1 MGVRA
6 NGACVVPRTFPIMIE
21 SLLAV
26 SAIAPS
32 ALLVWYFHTRDLYPE
47 PPRILWTTF
56 ALGVLS
62 VLPVLMVGV
71 PVHLL
76 VNGIE
81 APVIR
86 GFLEAFFV
94 AAIPEEFFKLAIL
107 LLYSMR
113 RVEFDEPMDGIVYG
127 VVASLGFATFE
138 NVLYVF
144 EGGLGVAVSRAFS
157 AVPFHAFAG
166 AILGYYVGQA
176 KFHPEEKW
184 LLIVKGY
191 AAVMLL
197 HGLYDFP
204 LLTLMAVEKA
214 SSGGLLALIT
224 VVVLLVGWR
233 WAVRLVRR
241 LRKEQL
247 AVQAAAAGAED
258 APSVPALPASAS
270 RPRSSAGARI
280 GASVQTVAGLLFASG
295 GGTVTLGLM
304 LAAAIGAVAEE
315 HAMSVLVGGA
325 VIGVFPLVGGLV
337 LFITGVQR
345 LNGR

>member
-1 MGVRA
+1 
-6 NGACVVPRTFPIMIE
+6 MIE

-32 ALLVWYFHTRDLYPE
+32 ALLVWYFHARDLYPE
-47 PPRILWTTF
+47 PPRVLWTTF

-62 VLPVLMVGV
+62 VLPVLVVGV
-71 PVHLL
+71 PIHQLIA
-76 VNGIE
+76 GIE
-81 APVIR
+81 APVVR
-86 GFLEAFFV
+86 GFFEAFCV
-94 AAIPEEFFKLAIL
+94 AAVPEEFFKLAVI

-144 EGGLGVAVSRAFS
+144 DGGLGVAVSRAFS

-176 KFHPEEKW
+176 KFRPEEKW

-191 AAVMLL
+191 GAVMVL

-214 SSGGLLALIT
+214 SSGGLLALVT
-224 VVVLLVGWR
+224 VAALVVEWR
-233 WAVRLVRR
+233 WTLRLVRR
-241 LRKEQL
+241 LRTEQL
-247 AVQAAAAGAED
+247 VLHSAAAHEEGTMSATA
-258 APSVPALPASAS
+258 VPV
-270 RPRSSAGARI
+270 SAGTRI
-280 GASVQTVAGLLFASG
+280 GTVLQTVVGLLFASG
-295 GGTVTLGLM
+295 GGTVILGLM
-304 LAAAIGAVAEE
+304 LAAAMGAVAEE
-315 HAMSVLVGGA
+315 HAMNVLVGG
-325 VIGVFPLVGGLV
+325 VVVGLFPLLGGLV
-337 LFITGVQR
+337 LFVRGVQN

>member
-1 MGVRA
+1 
-6 NGACVVPRTFPIMIE
+6 MIE

-32 ALLVWYFHTRDLYPE
+32 ALLVWYFHARDLYPE
-47 PPRILWTTF
+47 PPRILWATF
-56 ALGVLS
+56 ALGMLS

-71 PVHLL
+71 PIHLL
-76 VNGIE
+76 VNGNE
-81 APVIR
+81 VPVIR

-138 NVLYVF
+138 NILYVF
-144 EGGLGVAVSRAFS
+144 DGGLSVAISRAFS

-184 LLIVKGY
+184 LWIMKGY

-204 LLTLMAVEKA
+204 LMTLMAVEKA

-233 WAVRLVRR
+233 WALRLVRR

-247 AVQAAAAGAED
+247 TLQAAVAGAGT
-258 APSVPALPASAS
+258 AAPPYVPSVSV
-270 RPRSSAGARI
+270 GVRI
-280 GASVQTVAGLLFASG
+280 GAIVQTVVGLLFASG

-315 HAMSVLVGGA
+315 HATSVLVGGA
-325 VIGVFPLVGGLV
+325 VIGVFPLIGGLF
-337 LFITGVQR
+337 LFIKGVQK

>member
-1 MGVRA
+1 
-6 NGACVVPRTFPIMIE
+6 MIE

-32 ALLVWYFHTRDLYPE
+32 ALLVWYFHARDVYPE

-71 PVHLL
+71 PIHLL

-81 APVIR
+81 VPAIR
-86 GFLEAFFV
+86 GFLEAFLI
-94 AAIPEEFFKLAIL
+94 AAMPEEFFKLAIL

-113 RVEFDEPMDGIVYG
+113 RAEFDEPMDGIVYG

-138 NVLYVF
+138 NILYVF
-144 EGGLGVAVSRAFS
+144 DGGLSVAVSRAFS

-184 LLIVKGY
+184 SLIVKGY

-204 LLTLMAVEKA
+204 LMTLMAVEKV

-224 VVVLLVGWR
+224 VAVLLLGWR

-247 AVQAAAAGAED
+247 AAQAAAAGGEAE
-258 APSVPALPASAS
+258 PSVSALPVSAV
-270 RPRSSAGARI
+270 RSPVALGTRI
-280 GASVQTVAGLLFASG
+280 GAIVQTVVGLLFASG

-304 LAAAIGAVAEE
+304 LAAVIGAVAEE

-325 VIGVFPLVGGLV
+325 VIGVFPLIVGLV
-337 LFITGVQR
+337 LFIKGVQR

>member
-1 MGVRA
+1 
-6 NGACVVPRTFPIMIE
+6 MIE

-32 ALLVWYFHTRDLYPE
+32 ALLVWYFHARDLYPE
-47 PPRILWTTF
+47 PPRVLWTTF

-71 PVHLL
+71 PIHQLIA
-76 VNGIE
+76 GIE

-94 AAIPEEFFKLAIL
+94 AAVPEEFFKLAVL

-144 EGGLGVAVSRAFS
+144 DGGLGVAVSRAFS

-176 KFHPEEKW
+176 KFRPEEKW

-191 AAVMLL
+191 GAVMVL

-214 SSGGLLALIT
+214 SSGGLLALVT
-224 VVVLLVGWR
+224 VAALVIEWR
-233 WAVRLVRR
+233 WALRLVRR
-241 LRKEQL
+241 LRTEQL
-247 AVQAAAAGAED
+247 ALQAAAGAEGSKVVR
-258 APSVPALPASAS
+258 AVPV
-270 RPRSSAGARI
+270 SAGTRV
-280 GASVQTVAGLLFASG
+280 GAIVQTVLGLLFASG
-295 GGTVTLGLM
+295 GGTVILGLI
-304 LAAAIGAVAEE
+304 LAAVMGAVADE
-315 HAMSVLVGGA
+315 HTTNVLVGGV
-325 VIGVFPLVGGLV
+325 VIGVFPLLGGIV
-337 LFITGVQR
+337 LFIRGVQN

>member
-1 MGVRA
+1 
-6 NGACVVPRTFPIMIE
+6 MIE

-32 ALLVWYFHTRDLYPE
+32 ALLVWYFHARDLYPE
-47 PPRILWTTF
+47 PPRVLWITF

-71 PVHLL
+71 PIHQLIA
-76 VNGIE
+76 GIE
-81 APVIR
+81 VPVIR

-94 AAIPEEFFKLAIL
+94 AAVPEEFFKLAVL

-144 EGGLGVAVSRAFS
+144 DGGLDVAVSRAFS

-176 KFHPEEKW
+176 KFCPEKKW
-184 LLIVKGY
+184 MLIVKGY
-191 AAVMLL
+191 GAVMLL

-204 LLTLMAVEKA
+204 LLTLMAVEEA
-214 SSGGLLALIT
+214 SSGGLLALVT
-224 VVVLLVGWR
+224 VIVLVIEWR
-233 WAVRLVRR
+233 WALRLVRR

-247 AVQAAAAGAED
+247 ALQAAAAGVETS
-258 APSVPALPASAS
+258 PPRSVPPLSVGTRISAIV
-270 RPRSSAGARI
+270 R
-280 GASVQTVAGLLFASG
+280 TVSGLVFASG
-295 GGTVTLGLM
+295 GGTVVLGLI
-304 LAAAIGAVAEE
+304 LAAVMGAVAAE
-315 HAMSVLVGGA
+315 HATNVLVGGL
-325 VIGVFPLVGGLV
+325 VIGVFPLLGGLV
-337 LFITGVQR
+337 LFIRGVR
-345 LNGR
+345 SLNGR